1 MQNIKPFGG
10 GGSYVLAAADVEK
23 DSDLINIE
31 DLGHVSFCAKI
42 SSSSVTVTPTIYLY
56 YGNSVGFGAAETLYD
71 RNNSD
76 ATTFTGTFECSL
88 NKHATWQACIGFKI
102 RFSFSGHS
110 GDEILTC
117 DVVTSGLP
125 K

>member
-10 GGSYVLAAADVEK
+10 GGSYTLVSTDTAK
-23 DSDLINIE
+23 DTDLLNIE
-31 DLGHVSFCAKI
+31 DLGHASFCAKI

-56 YGNSVGFGAAETLYD
+56 YGAVVGFGAAETLYD

-88 NKHATWQACIGFKI
+88 NKQATWQACIGFKI

-110 GDEILTC
+110 GGEILTC
-117 DVVTSGLP
+117 DVVTSGTP